1 MCLTVRLKK
10 PNSESDMHLRIDR
23 NASEPLVQ
31 QIVAGVSG
39 WIRGNRVR
47 AGTADSVDTP

>member
-1 MCLTVRLKK
+1 
-10 PNSESDMHLRIDR
+10 MHLRIDR
-23 NASEPLVQ
+23 KASEPLVQ

-47 AGTADSVDTP
+47 AGTRIPSIRQLARKTSSASPA